1 MGNASDCCSD
11 GVLVPGKF
19 NYPNN
24 LTEGLPQF
32 GGGAGPDT
40 NNLVTMDGNSPTVPI
55 LSPSAA
61 NMDGV
66 STRTT
71 RPGQQDDGPYEKD
84 GVFVEINPQ
93 LSTGSFNLQPLTIDQ
108 SRERGRQYN
117 PFKFHKTRHTYIGDW
132 KVLKFID
139 SAT

>member
-1 MGNASDCCSD
+1 MGNTSDCCSD

-32 GGGAGPDT
+32 GGGASPDSSGT
-40 NNLVTMDGNSPTVPI
+40 FMDGNSPSVPTVDP
-55 LSPSAA
+55 PAPH
-61 NMDGV
+61 MDGV

-71 RPGQQDDGPYEKD
+71 RPGAMDDGPYEKD
-84 GVFVEINPQ
+84 GFFVEVNPQ
-93 LSTGSFNLQPLTIDQ
+93 LTTGSFNLQPLVIDQ

-132 KVLKFID
+132 KVISTID
-139 SAT
+139 SAP